1 MLNKRLIGVVTVKN
15 TWAVQSFGYHRYL
28 PLGKPEVLV
37 QNLDRW
43 GADEILLHCIDRSHP
58 VIGPDFELL
67 RKVSDLGITTPLI
80 YSGGI
85 RDREDA
91 LKVVSYGSD
100 RVMIDALTKDA
111 PAKVESIARVLGV
124 QAVIANLPIR
134 NTPEG
139 LLLLD
144 YRNGQE
150 MPLAEMAK
158 LLPLDWISELML
170 TDWCN
175 EGHFEA
181 FSMPLLAASD
191 LLHKPLICF
200 GGISSAHQIKALFA
214 NDPVVAIGVGNFLNY
229 REHAIQDLKK
239 DLVGTAI
246 RPPHY
251 ESSILC
257 IRR

>member
-15 TWAVQSFGYHRYL
+15 GWAVQSFGYHRYL

-58 VIGPDFELL
+58 AVGPDFELL
-67 RKVSDLGITTPLI
+67 RKVSDLGIATPLI

-91 LKVVSYGSD
+91 LKVVSFGSD
-100 RVMIDALTKDA
+100 RVMIDALTKDS
-111 PAKVESIARVLGV
+111 PANVEAIAQVLGV

-134 NTPEG
+134 NSPEG

-150 MPLAEMAK
+150 MPLVDMSK
-158 LLPLDWISELML
+158 LLPLDCISELML
-170 TDWCN
+170 TDWCH
-175 EGHFEA
+175 EGYFEA

-200 GGISSAHQIKALFA
+200 GGISSAHQIRALFS

-239 DLVGTAI
+239 DLVGSVI
-246 RPPHY
+246 RPPY
-251 ESSILC
+251 YQSST
-257 IRR
+257 

>member
-15 TWAVQSFGYHRYL
+15 SWAVQSFGYNRYL

-43 GADEILLHCIDRSHP
+43 GADEILLQCIDRSHSA
-58 VIGPDFELL
+58 IGPDFELL
-67 RKVSDLGITTPLI
+67 KKVSDLGITTPLI

-91 LKVVSYGSD
+91 LKVVSFGSD
-100 RVMIDALTKDA
+100 RVMIDALIKDS
-111 PAKVESIARVLGV
+111 PAKVEEMARVLGV
-124 QAVIANLPIR
+124 QAIIANLPIR
-134 NTPEG
+134 NSPAG

-158 LLPLDWISELML
+158 LLPLEWISELML
-170 TDWCN
+170 TDWRH
-175 EGHFEA
+175 EGQFEA
-181 FSMPLLAASD
+181 FSMQLLAAGD
-191 LLHKPLICF
+191 LLQKPLICF
-200 GGISSAHQIKALFA
+200 GGISTTYQIRSLLA
-214 NDPVVAIGVGNFLNY
+214 NDPIVAIGVGNFLNY

-239 DLVGTAI
+239 DLVGAAI

-251 ESSILC
+251 EFSNL
-257 IRR
+257 

>member
-1 MLNKRLIGVVTVKN
+1 MLNKRLIGVVTVQN
-15 TWAVQSFGYHRYL
+15 SWAVQSFGYNRYL

-43 GADEILLHCIDRSHP
+43 GADEILLQCIDRSHSA
-58 VIGPDFELL
+58 IGPDFELL
-67 RKVSDLGITTPLI
+67 KKVSDLGITTPLI

-91 LKVVSYGSD
+91 LKVVSFGSD
-100 RVMIDALTKDA
+100 RVMIDALIKDS
-111 PAKVESIARVLGV
+111 PAKVEEMARVLGV
-124 QAVIANLPIR
+124 QAIIANLPIR
-134 NTPEG
+134 NSPEG

-158 LLPLDWISELML
+158 LLPLEWISELML
-170 TDWCN
+170 TDWRH
-175 EGHFEA
+175 EGQFEA
-181 FSMPLLAASD
+181 FSMQLLAAGD
-191 LLHKPLICF
+191 LLQKPLICF
-200 GGISSAHQIKALFA
+200 GGISSAHQIRSLLA

-239 DLVGTAI
+239 DLVGAAI

-251 ESSILC
+251 EFSNL
-257 IRR
+257 